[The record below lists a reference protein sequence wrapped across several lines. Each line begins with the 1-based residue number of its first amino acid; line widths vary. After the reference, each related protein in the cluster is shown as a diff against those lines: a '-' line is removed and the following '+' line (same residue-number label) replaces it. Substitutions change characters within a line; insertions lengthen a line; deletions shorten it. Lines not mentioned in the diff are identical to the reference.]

1 MQANNILDVTNAEEK
16 INSKIDA
23 LKTAI
28 DVLKSEKD
36 LKKSPGDAFQDAQ
49 KNITTQLNKI
59 KALQKRFQREPPNS
73 MDQLFN
79 FLGQTRG
86 KNIETL
92 KYLRRKILD
101 TASSMEPKMVAILKQ
116 ESIKALGCSQEQT
129 YKGTPA
135 RNFQLQPLSTIPQG
149 PNDGFLYIPVQSVD
163 FFGNLK
169 NSPETQIGKV
179 YYEKPEPSADQIFR
193 PFGGKDPYPM
203 NKQLYQLMESS
214 NIGRSM
220 NQILGKDYAGVS
232 GQPLFDVQYTLN
244 NGLGISGNF
253 YRVALID
260 REDNS
265 GVTVNRVGEFISDYY
280 STIKLVDNVDVTAQ
294 LVNIVSQ
301 AINIKAEV
309 GFGELDKQSRF
320 ALIVQRILGLCFDNR
335 REIDVSGIAKIGE
348 LDGVDE
354 TFFELNEIDLRNIEL
369 QIANIQK
376 GVMEFEDCENVK
388 LPVDAENLV
397 DQLIQFRDFTAST
410 VEQQIQT
417 AEQILDSIS
426 ENPDWKTL
434 IPNNFNVGIAIN
446 EQIIKKIPLAIAAT
460 VLTPKVLLPIFTVMA
475 ITQSAATFTYN
486 QVVTSAN
493 TQIQSANTFITSA
506 NTMQTQIGQEGSN
519 IITSGE
525 DFLKKWKSFSIEVIS
540 RINEEFLKTL
550 YDVLKK
556 DILGLIAVII
566 QDVEKSKKLKKYAII
581 LRLLELTVIVAR
593 LINDYKRCKSL
604 LSSILLL
611 LNLINGLGKKA
622 LFGNNQDIPI
632 PLLLAASLL
641 PGFSPERAT
650 INFIEKL
657 QQLGI
662 PTGVLPDGS
671 PNLMLLYNLMTNKS
685 IDEERAANEKIRVA
699 LDSPIT
705 AVGKAI

>member
-1 MQANNILDVTNAEEK
+1 MQANNILDLNNADEK
-16 INSKIDA
+16 INSRISA
-23 LKTAI
+23 LKTSV

-36 LKKSPGDAFQDAQ
+36 LKKSVGDAFQKSQ
-49 KNITTQLNKI
+49 ENITSQLNKI
-59 KALQKRFQREPPNS
+59 KDLQKRFQREPPNS
-73 MDQLFN
+73 MDQLLN

-101 TASSMEPKMVAILKQ
+101 TSSSLEPKMVAILKE

-129 YKGTPA
+129 YKGSTPA
-135 RNFQLQPLSTIPQG
+135 AFQLQPLPTIPQG

-163 FFGNLK
+163 FFSNLK
-169 NSPETQIGKV
+169 NSPDSLIGKA
-179 YYEKPEPSADQIFR
+179 YYEKPEPSADPTFK
-193 PFGGKDPYPM
+193 PFGGQETYPM
-203 NKQLYQLMESS
+203 NKQLNQLMDSA
-214 NIGRSM
+214 NQGRSM

-232 GQPLFDVQYTLN
+232 GQPLFDVQYTLT

-253 YRVALID
+253 FRVGLID
-260 REDNS
+260 RVDNS
-265 GVTVNRVGEFISDYY
+265 GNTVNKVGEFISDYY
-280 STIKLVDNVDVTAQ
+280 STIKIVDNVDVTLQ
-294 LVNIVSQ
+294 LVNIISQ
-301 AINIKAEV
+301 AVNIKAEI

-354 TFFELNEIDLRNIEL
+354 SFWELNEIDLRNIEL
-369 QIANIQK
+369 SIANVQR

-388 LPVDAENLV
+388 LPVDADNLV
-397 DQLIQFRDFTAST
+397 EQLVQFRDFTAST

-426 ENPDWKTL
+426 ENPEWKAL
-434 IPNNFNVGIAIN
+434 IPSNFNVGIAIN
-446 EQIIKKIPLAIAAT
+446 TQIIKKIPLAIAAT

-493 TQIQSANTFITSA
+493 TQITSANTFITSA
-506 NTMQTQIGQEGSN
+506 NTMQTEIGQEGSN
-519 IITSGE
+519 IITSGA
-525 DFLKKWKSFSIEVIS
+525 DFLKKWKTFSIGVIS

-550 YDVLKK
+550 YEVLKK
-556 DILGLIAVII
+556 DILGLIAVVI
-566 QDVEKSKKLKKYAII
+566 QDIEKTKVLKKYAII
-581 LRLLELTVIVAR
+581 LRLLELTIIVAR

-611 LNLINGLGKKA
+611 LNLINGLGKKP
-622 LFGNNQDIPI
+622 LVGSRQDIPL

-657 QQLGI
+657 QELGI

-671 PNLMLLYNLMTNKS
+671 PNLMLLYNLLSNKAF
-685 IDEERAANEKIRVA
+685 DEERAANEKIRVV

>member
-59 KALQKRFQREPPNS
+59 KDLQKRFQREPPNS

-179 YYEKPEPSADQIFR
+179 YYEKPEPSADQIFK

>member
-16 INSKIDA
+16 INSKIGA

-36 LKKSPGDAFQDAQ
+36 LKKSPGDAFQEAQ
-49 KNITTQLNKI
+49 KNITSQLNKI
-59 KALQKRFQREPPNS
+59 KDLQKRFQREPPNS
-73 MDQLFN
+73 MDQLLN

-86 KNIETL
+86 KNIQTL

-101 TASSMEPKMVAILKQ
+101 TSASMEPKMVAILKE

-129 YKGTPA
+129 YKGTSA
-135 RNFQLQPLSTIPQG
+135 KDFQLQPLSTIPQG

-169 NSPETQIGKV
+169 NSPDSQIGKV

-193 PFGGKDPYPM
+193 PFGGRETFPM

-260 REDNS
+260 RVDNS
-265 GVTVNRVGEFISDYY
+265 GITVNRVGEFISDYY

-301 AINIKAEV
+301 ALNIKAEV

-354 TFFELNEIDLRNIEL
+354 SFFELNEIDLRNIEL

-376 GVMEFEDCENVK
+376 GVIEFEDCDNVK
-388 LPVDAENLV
+388 LPVDVENLV

-410 VEQQIQT
+410 VEQQIQNS
-417 AEQILDSIS
+417 EQILDSIA

-475 ITQSAATFTYN
+475 ITQSAETFTYK
-486 QVVTSAN
+486 QAVTSAN

-525 DFLKKWKSFSIEVIS
+525 DFLKKWKTFSIGVIS

-550 YDVLKK
+550 YEVLKK
-556 DILGLIAVII
+556 DILGLIAIVI
-566 QDVEKSKKLKKYAII
+566 QDVEKSKVLKKYAII
-581 LRLLELTVIVAR
+581 LRLLELTIIIAKI
-593 LINDYKRCKSL
+593 INDYKRCKSL

-622 LFGNNQDIPI
+622 LFGSRQDIPL

-657 QQLGI
+657 QGLGI
-662 PTGVLPDGS
+662 PTGTLPDGS

-685 IDEERAANEKIRVA
+685 IDEERANNEKIRIV

-705 AVGKAI
+705 GVGKAI